1 MNNNNFIENILKTT
15 DRSFVIYM
23 YMAEGSSN
31 GVKVIEKSNWS
42 GVGIYIPRHRFVN
55 NKNRQELKKPG
66 VYLLLGDTDLI
77 PKIYIGEGDP
87 LLDRLISHEA
97 KKDFW
102 NILIA
107 FTSKDQSLNKA
118 IIQYLEA
125 RLCNISER
133 SGRFQIEN
141 RNTPQAPSLSEM
153 DLAVAEG
160 YLEEMLLCLPVLGVP
175 LEIPRLKSASNENK
189 YYLKTGKGIY
199 ASAVQNDSGFT
210 VLEGSLASI
219 EETKSIPS
227 ALKTMREELLSKQII
242 FKSKN
247 DHYIFSR
254 NFAFGSPSTA
264 AGVVQG
270 RSSNGR
276 IDWKDERGISL
287 KEKENV

>member
-1 MNNNNFIENILKTT
+1 
-15 DRSFVIYM
+15 
-23 YMAEGSSN
+23 MAEGSSN

-42 GVGIYIPRHRFVN
+42 GVGVLIPRHRFIN

-66 VYLLLGDTDLI
+66 VYLLLGDTDLV

-87 LLDRLISHEA
+87 LLDRLVSHEA

-118 IIQYLEA
+118 IIQYLES
-125 RLCNISER
+125 RLCSISER
-133 SGRFQIEN
+133 CGRFQIEN
-141 RNTPQAPSLSEM
+141 RNRPQIPSLSEM

-160 YLEEMLLCLPVLGVP
+160 YLAEMLLCLPVLGIP
-175 LEIPRLKSASNENK
+175 LEILGDEPATNKNK
-189 YYLKTGKGIY
+189 YYLKTGKGVC
-199 ASAVQNDSGFT
+199 ATAVQSDIGFT
-210 VLEGSLASI
+210 VLKGSFASI
-219 EETKSIPS
+219 EEAKSIPS
-227 ALKTMREELLSKQII
+227 ALKAMREELLSKQIL
-242 FKSKN
+242 FKSEK

-254 NFAFGSPSTA
+254 DFTFGSPSTA

-276 IDWKDERGISL
+276 IDWKDERGVSL
-287 KEKENV
+287 KERENFQI

>member
-1 MNNNNFIENILKTT
+1 
-15 DRSFVIYM
+15 
-23 YMAEGSSN
+23 MAEGSSN

-42 GVGIYIPRHRFVN
+42 GVGVYIPRHRFVI
-55 NKNRQELKKPG
+55 NKNRKELKKPG
-66 VYLLLGDTDLI
+66 VYLLLGETDLV

-141 RNTPQAPSLSEM
+141 RNKPQTPSLSDM
-153 DLAVAEG
+153 DLAVADG
-160 YLEEMLLCLPVLGVP
+160 YLAEMLLCLPVLGVS
-175 LEIPRLKSASNENK
+175 LEISGDKSSPNQNQF
-189 YYLKTGKGIY
+189 YLRTGSGIY
-199 ASAVQNDSGFT
+199 ATAVQNDSGFT
-210 VLEGSLASI
+210 VQKGSLASI

-227 ALKTMREELLSKQII
+227 ALKAMREELLSKKII
-242 FKSKN
+242 FKSEN
-247 DHYIFSR
+247 DHYIFAR
-254 NFAFGSPSTA
+254 DFAFSSPSTA

-276 IDWKDERGISL
+276 MEWKDERGVSI
-287 KEKENV
+287 KERENV